1 MGPTAGSSG
10 VVCVFPRLSDRMG
23 LWLTMVRL
31 DPGSIRGLV
40 SLGTCRPLALGDEGS
55 DGDRWRAVR
64 VVGRGVGR
72 CGSPGRRQLLTVV
85 VEGARWWRP
94 RYKAVRPSRNR
105 GAYLDGDVPTDGVR
119 CATES
124 VGATA
129 ARADRSDE
137 EGGVEERA
145 RDGNSK
151 ALTAPGRS
159 PQPERQFPPVRWRS
173 PPGPAASSRPTGW
186 LCCRAPA
193 TAGAGGDSCSTQLR
207 VSESHAAVGQTLG
220 GSPDSHIQTAHAA
233 TIPAVPPSQA

>member
-137 EGGVEERA
+137 EDGVEERA

-151 ALTAPGRS
+151 ALTAPA
-159 PQPERQFPPVRWRS
+159 RS
-173 PPGPAASSRPTGW
+173 PPSGKAIPARELTLSTRPGG
-186 LCCRAPA
+186 LLPA
-193 TAGAGGDSCSTQLR
+193 HRMALLPGAGHGWCRRRFLLD
-207 VSESHAAVGQTLG
+207 AA
-220 GSPDSHIQTAHAA
+220 
-233 TIPAVPPSQA
+233 PSL